1 MKKTLY
7 YYIIPILFLS
17 SCNFISRHSD
27 GAVAEVDGYV
37 LYQVDLDAITSS
49 AISLE
54 DSSSRAREF
63 IKQWATDILVYN
75 EAKKLNSERIEM
87 LVEDYRRSLYIYEYE
102 QNLVNKHM
110 SQDVHD
116 STINLFYE
124 QTKQQYILQDH
135 IFKGIL
141 LVLPH
146 ATPQLDQ
153 LKKWL
158 NTLNE
163 DDMEKI
169 EKYAYQYAS
178 GYELFNDNW
187 VTANQI
193 LLRLPIQTDI
203 LKTSLR
209 QNATIQVDDSLST
222 YILHVTD
229 KRFAGEVMPLEYAK
243 QEITKWIL
251 SQKQV
256 NFLQEERNKVYENA
270 IRFNKLKIYK

>member
-1 MKKTLY
+1 MKKL
-7 YYIIPILFLS
+7 YYIIPILLLS

-27 GAVAEVDGYV
+27 GVVAEVNGHL
-37 LYQVDLDAITSS
+37 LYQIDLESITSS
-49 AISLE
+49 ATSPE
-54 DSSSRAREF
+54 DSAQRARDF
-63 IKQWATDILVYN
+63 IEQWATDILVYD
-75 EAKKLNSERIEM
+75 EAKKLNTDRIEM

-102 QNLVNKHM
+102 QHLVNKQM
-110 SQDVHD
+110 SHDVQD
-116 STINLFYE
+116 STITLFYE
-124 QTKQQYILQDH
+124 QTKHHYILQDH

-146 ATPQLDQ
+146 STPQLDQ

-158 NTLNE
+158 NALNE
-163 DDMEKI
+163 DNMEKI

-178 GYELFNDNW
+178 GYELFNDSW

-209 QNATIQVDDSLST
+209 QNSTIQVEDSLST

-229 KRFAGEVMPLEYAK
+229 KHFAGEVMPLEYARP
-243 QEITKWIL
+243 EITKWIL

-256 NFLQEERNKVYENA
+256 KFLQDERKEVYENA
-270 IRFNKLKIYK
+270 IRFKKIKIYK